1 MQLDLYINTLGKH
14 LKSCFDFP
22 VQKIGID
29 AGFTCPN
36 RDGTLG
42 RGGCTFCNNAS
53 FHDQSLRKAG
63 IDSQL
68 NAGRE
73 KLRAN
78 NYMAY
83 FQAYTNTYAE
93 SEVLR
98 QLYQE
103 ALQDPDMVGL
113 CVGTRPD
120 CLPDATLELLAEFKA
135 MGYEVWLELG
145 LQTSHNHTLDLI
157 NRGHH
162 FDAYV
167 DAVKRAK
174 ALGLQVCAHLIL
186 GLPGETAADCHTT
199 LDRIVEVGVDG
210 IKLHPLMVVR
220 GSLMAKQYAAG
231 ELTVMD
237 EDDYIALAA
246 EMIQRTPINVV
257 YHRIAAQ
264 ARRPT
269 LIAPEWCSSGRGTSS
284 KIAKVLAVSGVQG
297 SKLGGFTKI

>member
-145 LQTSHNHTLDLI
+145 LQTSHDHTLDLI

-246 EMIQRTPINVV
+246 EMIQRTPTNVV

-284 KIAKVLAVSGVQG
+284 KIAKVLAVEGVQG
-297 SKLGGFTKI
+297 SLLE